1 MGANAVAPDLQGAID
16 HSNCWS
22 STQGRPKRMQTIWK
36 KPVTIALE
44 GPDQWVV
51 IQTTQAATWALIEDW
66 PTDEGP
72 ALDRACAVCADV
84 ISGKRS
90 REEARQ
96 AFIEAAIEAGIPIK
110 V

>member
-1 MGANAVAPDLQGAID
+1 
-16 HSNCWS
+16 
-22 STQGRPKRMQTIWK
+22 MQTLWK
-36 KPVTIALE
+36 KPVTLALE

-66 PTDEGP
+66 PTEEGP

-96 AFIEAAIEAGIPIK
+96 AFVEAAIEAGIAIK
-110 V
+110 E